1 MFMTKKR
8 HHKEMEKMNTLY
20 QQSLQRVAEYHQ
32 KRESKVMSILSEW
45 QSKFKN
51 VSATKAL
58 YAIYEILTKK
68 EDIGG
73 PGGSDE
79 E

>member
-20 QQSLQRVAEYHQ
+20 QQSLQRVSEYHQ
-32 KRESKVMSILSEW
+32 KRESKVMSILTEW

-58 YAIYEILTKK
+58 YAIYDILTKS
-68 EDIGG
+68 EDISV